1 MAGERRGDSK
11 GADRKGASGR
21 GASEKGASEQGAS
34 GRVASGK
41 RAGNQRAD
49 QQRAGGGHGSGWHR
63 LRRALLTLAMVLAIG
78 AAGYHYL
85 GPGIRHAWYAARL
98 MAMPR
103 PEALPVP
110 VAGVRPRAL
119 RDTWGGARSEGR
131 KHEGIDIFAKR
142 GTEVLSA
149 TEGIVTRVGTN
160 RLGGRVVWVLGPG
173 GQRHYY
179 AHLERYADV
188 TAGMRI
194 EAGHVLGYV
203 GNSGNAAGTPPHL
216 HYGIYE
222 MGGAINPY
230 PLLR

>member
-1 MAGERRGDSK
+1 MAGDRRGDSK
-11 GADRKGASGR
+11 RAGRKGASGNGVSGKGDSEKGASGR
-21 GASEKGASEQGAS
+21 GAN
-34 GRVASGK
+34 GK
-41 RAGNQRAD
+41 RTNS
-49 QQRAGGGHGSGWHR
+49 QRAGQQRGGRSNGSGWQR
-63 LRRALLTLAMVLAIG
+63 LRRALLTLAVVLAIG

-103 PEALPVP
+103 PVALPVP

-131 KHEGIDIFAKR
+131 KHEGIDIFARR
-142 GTEVLSA
+142 GTAVLSA

-179 AHLERYADV
+179 AHLDHYADV

-194 EAGHVLGYV
+194 EAGRVLGYV
-203 GNSGNAAGTPPHL
+203 GNTGNAAGTPPHL